1 MAPVDDLPTYKDVA
15 DAAALLDGVAHRT
28 SIETSQTLDEQLGV
42 SCFIKCENMQRM
54 GAFKF
59 RGAYTAV
66 NHYLNNADGKALKG
80 VLTYSSGNHAQAI
93 ALAST
98 KTLGIPSTIIM
109 PTDAP
114 ALKLKA
120 TQEYGGNVVFYDRYK
135 ELRDEVAKKVKATL
149 PEGTVFIPPYK

>member
-1 MAPVDDLPTYKDVA
+1 MLLPTYKDVA
-15 DAAALLDGVAHRT
+15 NAAAVLAGVARHT
-28 SIETSQTLDEQLGV
+28 PIETSRTLDDQLGV
-42 SCFIKCENMQRM
+42 HCFIKCENLQRM

-66 NHYLNNADGKALKG
+66 NHYLNDAEGKELKG

-93 ALAST
+93 ALAAT
-98 KTLGIPSTIIM
+98 KTLDIPSTIIM

-135 ELRDEVAKKVKATL
+135 EVRDEVAEKVKATL

>member
-1 MAPVDDLPTYKDVA
+1 MLLPTYKDVA
-15 DAAALLDGVAHRT
+15 NAAAVLAGVAHHTPIAT
-28 SIETSQTLDEQLGV
+28 SRTLDDQLGV
-42 SCFIKCENMQRM
+42 HCFIKCENLQRM

-66 NHYLNNADGKALKG
+66 NHYLNDVEGKALKG

-93 ALAST
+93 ALAAT
-98 KTLGIPSTIIM
+98 KTLDIPSTIIM

-135 ELRDEVAKKVKATL
+135 EIRDEVAEKVKATL